1 LNYDP
6 LFNFQATLYSL
17 SSIKVFKPNGFSS
30 SSTIQPYSSYSI
42 CFFNYFPADMDFD
55 NYCCAWPL
63 DIVMPEDDDDTS
75 SDVDFV
81 VEMEASHTYV
91 PHSMLEDDSGDLQ
104 LFDNLEVETFQ
115 KTFKVNR
122 DAILH
127 ETTSTSTVSNML
139 LEVGVPMEIQEFMVN
154 KILACVNDM
163 ARQKRYAGRKV
174 LRMRVTAEVTQFV
187 YEDFDFDDR
196 VCGLVPASELSIEAL
211 EKVEVEEGTGETC
224 SICLEEL
231 IGGAVAARMPCLHL
245 FDQNCIV
252 NWLNRNNFCPLCR
265 FKLPARE

>member
-1 LNYDP
+1 
-6 LFNFQATLYSL
+6 
-17 SSIKVFKPNGFSS
+17 
-30 SSTIQPYSSYSI
+30 
-42 CFFNYFPADMDFD
+42 MDFD

-63 DIVMPEDDDDTS
+63 DIVMPEDDDDDAS
-75 SDVDFV
+75 SDVDFI

-115 KTFKVNR
+115 KTFKVKR

-127 ETTSTSTVSNML
+127 QTTSTSTVSNML
-139 LEVGVPMEIQEFMVN
+139 LEVGVPMEIQEFMLN
-154 KILACVNDM
+154 RILACVNDM

-196 VCGLVPASELSIEAL
+196 VCRLVPASESSIEGL

-231 IGGAVAARMPCLHL
+231 IGGAAAARMPCLHL

>member
-1 LNYDP
+1 
-6 LFNFQATLYSL
+6 
-17 SSIKVFKPNGFSS
+17 
-30 SSTIQPYSSYSI
+30 
-42 CFFNYFPADMDFD
+42 MDFE

-63 DIVMPEDDDDTS
+63 DIVMPEDDDNAS

-104 LFDNLEVETFQ
+104 LFDNLESETFR
-115 KTFKVNR
+115 KSFRVKR

-127 ETTSTSTVSNML
+127 ETTSTSTVSDML
-139 LEVGVPMEIQEFMVN
+139 FEVGVPLENQEFMVHR
-154 KILACVNDM
+154 ILDCANDM

-174 LRMRVTAEVTQFV
+174 LRMRVRAEVTQCVDVNFV
-187 YEDFDFDDR
+187 LGLPVDDR
-196 VCGLVPASELSIEAL
+196 VCGLVPASESSIEAL
-211 EKVEVEEGTGETC
+211 EKVDVEEGRGETC

-231 IGGAVAARMPCLHL
+231 IGGAAAARMPCLHL
-245 FDQNCIV
+245 FDQTCIV